1 MNRAMRCAAL
11 ALTLL
16 SAPAGAQ
23 QARDHSHDHSHDNAH
38 DHDHPPGPNGGRV
51 EDAGRWHAE
60 LVTRAET
67 VTVYLSDGDGRPL
80 PVEGFK
86 AVAILKSGAKAAR
99 IPLNPEGD
107 RLAGRAESA
116 LAERPTGAVRITA
129 PDGVTASARF
139 D

>member
-1 MNRAMRCAAL
+1 MNRALRCAAL

-16 SAPAGAQ
+16 AAPAGAQ
-23 QARDHSHDHSHDNAH
+23 QARHHSHDHAH

-51 EDAGRWHAE
+51 GDAGRWHAE

-67 VTVYLSDGDGRPL
+67 VAVYLSDGDGKPL

-86 AVAILKSGAKAAR
+86 AIAILKSGAKAAR

-107 RLAGRAESA
+107 RLTGRAESA

>member
-23 QARDHSHDHSHDNAH
+23 QARDHSHNHSHDSAH
-38 DHDHPPGPNGGRV
+38 GHPPGPNGGRV

-67 VTVYLSDGDGRPL
+67 VAVYLSDGDGRPL

-86 AVAILKSGAKAAR
+86 AVAILKSGTKAAR